1 MKNLKDYKALFIPG
15 GHGVVN
21 DLPFYILTFLCLP
34 GQCILDGV
42 VSIFLPSQFKY
53 ELVLAGIIA
62 LLLEWSHS
70 SNILGQASQAFQN

>member
-1 MKNLKDYKALFIPG
+1 MFFTPYCILTHSRKAEHIKVKILIDGKDGPG
-15 GHGVVN
+15 FSRNVF
-21 DLPFYILTFLCLP
+21 PFYILTFLCLP

-62 LLLEWSHS
+62 LLLE
-70 SNILGQASQAFQN
+70 